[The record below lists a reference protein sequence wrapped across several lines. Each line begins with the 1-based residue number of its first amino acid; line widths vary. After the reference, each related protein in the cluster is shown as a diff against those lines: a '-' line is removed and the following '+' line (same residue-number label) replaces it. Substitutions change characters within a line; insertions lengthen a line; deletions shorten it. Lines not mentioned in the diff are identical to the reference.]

1 VTHNIPSL
9 ETARLLLRPMELADV
24 PQAQAI
30 FPQWEIVK
38 YLNGK
43 VPWPY
48 PANGAEI
55 FFGEMAL
62 PARERGDEWL
72 WTIRLKRAP
81 ETIIGAITLA
91 KNEHENRG
99 FWLDPRLH
107 GQGYITEAC
116 DAVTNFWFEVLKFP
130 VLRAP
135 KAVANEASRRIS
147 EKQDMRVIERMERD
161 YVCGR
166 PPAEL
171 WEITAEEWRARKA
184 RMQKPR
190 MRGEQA

>member
-1 VTHNIPSL
+1 MAHEVPSL
-9 ETARLLLRPMELADV
+9 ETPRLVPRSMELADL
-24 PQAQAI
+24 PQVQAI

-38 YLNGK
+38 HPTAR

-48 PANGAEI
+48 PANGAEVY
-55 FFGEMAL
+55 FREMVL
-62 PARERGDEWL
+62 PARERGEEWL
-72 WTIRLKRAP
+72 WIIRRKAAP
-81 ETIIGAITLA
+81 ETIIGAITLV

-99 FWLDPRLH
+99 FWLDPRFH
-107 GQGYITEAC
+107 RQGLMTEAC
-116 DAVTNFWFEVLKFP
+116 DAVTEFWFEVLKFP

-147 EKQDMRVIERMERD
+147 MKQGMRVIERMERD

-166 PPAEL
+166 LPAEL

-184 RMQKPR
+184 KIRAVGTHDER
-190 MRGEQA
+190 V

>member
-1 VTHNIPSL
+1 MGHDIPLL

-24 PQAQAI
+24 PQVQAI

-48 PANGAEI
+48 PANGAET
-55 FFGEMAL
+55 FFREMVL

-72 WTIRLKRAP
+72 WTIRLKSGP
-81 ETIIGAITLA
+81 EAIIGAITLA

-107 GQGYITEAC
+107 GLGYMTEAC
-116 DAVTNFWFEVLKFP
+116 DAVTDFWFEVLNFP

-135 KAVANEASRRIS
+135 KAIANTASRRIS
-147 EKQDMRVIERMERD
+147 EKQGMRVIERTERE
-161 YVCGR
+161 YVSGR
-166 PPAEL
+166 LPAEL

-184 RMQKPR
+184 
-190 MRGEQA
+190 GIQAAGTHDESA

>member
-1 VTHNIPSL
+1 MAHDIPSL

-24 PQAQAI
+24 PHVQAL

-38 YLNGK
+38 YLNAS

-48 PANGAEI
+48 PANGAETY
-55 FFGEMAL
+55 FREMAL
-62 PARERGDEWL
+62 PARERGEEWL
-72 WTIRLKRAP
+72 WTIRLKSSP
-81 ETIIGAITLA
+81 EIIMGAISLT
-91 KNEHENRG
+91 KNDHENRG

-107 GQGYITEAC
+107 GQGYMTEAC

-147 EKQDMRVIERMERD
+147 ERQGMRVIERMERD

-166 PPAEL
+166 LPAEL

-184 RMQKPR
+184 RIQMPR
-190 MRGEQA
+190 MRGKQA